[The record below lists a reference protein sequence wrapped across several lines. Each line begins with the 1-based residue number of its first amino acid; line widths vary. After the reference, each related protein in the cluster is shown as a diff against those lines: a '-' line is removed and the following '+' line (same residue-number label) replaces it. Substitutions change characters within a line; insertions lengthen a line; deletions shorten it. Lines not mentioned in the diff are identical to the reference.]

1 MVGRINQVSFLCHHE
16 AYKSDAHSILVEE
29 DVGMGAVELGR
40 EGEEEG
46 TGGEKKHRGASMEL
60 LNKYK

>member
-1 MVGRINQVSFLCHHE
+1 MVGRINQVSFLCQHE

-40 EGEEEG
+40 EGEEEE
-46 TGGEKKHRGASMEL
+46 TGGEKKNTEVQVW
-60 LNKYK
+60 NC